1 LSPLEALAALLGL
14 ANILLIVRRSVWN
27 FPFALA
33 MVSLYALIFAEA
45 KLYSDA
51 GLQVFFFVVNL
62 YGWWSWRANEAD
74 VGEVAVQRL
83 GWLGRA
89 LWLSA
94 SLIAALLWGSFMH
107 VTTDA
112 SFPWWD
118 ASIASG
124 SVAAQILMTRRYIE
138 NWHGWIAVNL
148 ISLPLYALKGLW
160 ITCGLYAVF
169 LGMAIWGLIEWRRA
183 LKVIQPT
190 LQEVFN

>member
-33 MVSLYALIFAEA
+33 MVALYGVIFWDA

-74 VGEVAVQRL
+74 VGEVVVQRL

-89 LWLSA
+89 LWLAA
-94 SLIAALLWGSFMH
+94 SLIAALLWGSVMH

-160 ITCGLYAVF
+160 ITSGLYAVF
-169 LGMAIWGLIEWRRA
+169 LVVAIWGLIEWRRA
-183 LKVIQPT
+183 LKVGQPT